1 VKRKGRIKKIFL
13 AGHCWGGGTPRPS
26 ELPKIFRR
34 GAASPYHPS
43 TRLSCQK
50 TVKTNHGLLYK
61 IMDFLRK
68 TIDSPVEIWH
78 NIKDNNKRG
87 DGPK

>member
-1 VKRKGRIKKIFL
+1 MGRRHAPPVRI
-13 AGHCWGGGTPRPS
+13 T
-26 ELPKIFRR
+26 ENLPARR
-34 GAASPYHPS
+34 CLPLHRGASPYHPS